1 MTAAVRLAPTEVR
14 VGHYVYTFEEPD
26 EADGFEACVAA
37 VSVDYCEQ
45 KHPSISRKSVD
56 ARGQGAVDK

>member
-1 MTAAVRLAPTEVR
+1 MTATVRLSPTEVQI
-14 VGHYVYTFEEPD
+14 GHYIYTFAEPD

-45 KHPSISRKSVD
+45 KHPCISKSSAD
-56 ARGQGAVDK
+56 ARGQGSGDK

>member
-1 MTAAVRLAPTEVR
+1 MTVTVRLSPTELQ
-14 VGHYVYTFEEPD
+14 VGHYIYTFEKPD

-45 KHPSISRKSVD
+45 TLLGFSKKSVD
-56 ARGQGAVDK
+56 ARAQGAGEK